1 MSQISNI
8 TKLSSQYQVY
18 LAPSKKTFGRVK
30 NVTNFS
36 HIFSKKFIWF
46 KVKLC
51 VGVMLIKCLNM
62 TAK

>member
-8 TKLSSQYQVY
+8 TKLASQYPVY
-18 LAPSKKTFGRVK
+18 LAPLKKKTFGVVK

-36 HIFSKKFIWF
+36 HIFSKNFILF

-51 VGVMLIKCLNM
+51 VVHK
-62 TAK
+62 KS